1 LDDEEARRHGES
13 VQRLILC
20 TGKVYVELV
29 GSEARGDAENVAIGR
44 IELLYPFPENHA
56 RELIEGHPNL
66 QEIVWI
72 QEEPQNMGAWTFM
85 EPRLREL
92 VGDELPVRY
101 VGKPA
106 RPSPAQGSSK
116 FHKQEHAKV
125 ARRAFA
131 VDASEEAAPE
141 VAADPED
148 AATSQ

>member
-1 LDDEEARRHGES
+1 MNEEETRRNIES
-13 VQRLILC
+13 VERHEQC
-20 TGKVYVELV
+20 TCKIYVELE
-29 GSEARGDAENVAIGR
+29 GSDVQGEAENITIGR
-44 IELLYPFPENHA
+44 IELLYPFPEDHI
-56 RELIEGHPNL
+56 RELIEGYPNL
-66 QEIVWI
+66 QEIVWV

-92 VGDELPVRY
+92 VSDGVPVRY

-116 FHKQEHAKV
+116 FHKQEHARI
-125 ARRAFA
+125 AQRAFA

-141 VAADPED
+141 VAADPEE